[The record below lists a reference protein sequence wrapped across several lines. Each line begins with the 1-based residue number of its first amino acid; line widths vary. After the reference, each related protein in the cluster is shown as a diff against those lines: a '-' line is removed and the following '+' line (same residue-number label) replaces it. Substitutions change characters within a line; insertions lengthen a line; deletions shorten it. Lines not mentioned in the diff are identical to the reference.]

1 MSDSG
6 SSDGDSAALSDV
18 IRLLASTTHP
28 QVRDILSDDQLA
40 GSRLGEAMIR
50 VIDIQLRLHAEQDL
64 KYREMIDERDED
76 IVLPV
81 TRPGSGDGDDNV
93 LPAGSDGQQPPTLFA
108 HAAARV
114 AIELG
119 KASEEEARTI
129 AKRVPLVASP
139 AFKTALFNFVRFP
152 YAVLSQ
158 ALRFASTAVTTGDAG
173 GGGTNREAET
183 IDEWIIRNEKYMRA
197 RLVLDQAREDEPI
210 ASSDDPSPS
219 LTQLGIDKSASHWK
233 QFMVGLGRDGQ
244 SVFSGTGD
252 AKGASN
258 STIRIQRPDKADLP
272 GLLLLD
278 HHRKDAIEINTL
290 SAFQDRFDSMTLG
303 ALKGLDW
310 SNVLVAGGIALGAL
324 TGTTDE
330 EARKSEGSDIDL
342 YLYGLTVDQAN
353 AKLQEIEKVFL
364 VNLPVDKD
372 TGMQIKH
379 AILRNSQT
387 ITFVPERYPFR
398 RVQVVLKLC
407 PNPMAILLNF
417 DLDQVAIGYT
427 GDEVWMLPRASRALV
442 TGFTTFTMD
451 LIHGSFLAPRK
462 ASQDRRI
469 FKYGKRGY
477 GLRFLPSYIA
487 TLRTVPLDERTTTE
501 RDMPEESLPRDELHV
516 TLREERARVSWWLA
530 QRNQIFKMPFEKRYI
545 QMVDVDCRTANS
557 GELAERSS
565 LSCWQLFVRHV
576 ALWELAQL
584 GYFNLSDEEESWVED
599 AYSDDP
605 LSYQDGPDFRWDEN
619 FTLASL
625 ETAVKQAN
633 DRDVDQLEESLRALE
648 ILPSLWR
655 NYRMPPDEYKA
666 LIKSNTEK
674 FLNERLPLKRS
685 ILASSLR
692 EAFKEPLVTMLH
704 LPKNLRAHVEVQ
716 LKGSFTRFADVTK
729 DGAPSHQPVPEW
741 VTPEQAVTI
750 RSDSEAVLSYWIHG
764 PDPKRSQATES
775 GHTLDIDAATVI
787 APHWQLVSRK
797 TDEVNE
803 ILHAFRRA
811 NRDLNV
817 EVHLRNWSARR
828 QVSRRLVRP
837 TERSE
842 RDAFTRWVYTRTP
855 EFTGWYGETE
865 EWTMLQVPR
874 WYVFH
879 RFELTPEGVRAHDDD
894 SFDYESIIEMFDE
907 DDGDGWVNEDGEE
920 DGDDD
925 EWVDEDDED
934 SAGQARALQEPPKT
948 AEEWLARTFKD
959 SNYSWKAW
967 HRQEIPPVE
976 LLPAL
981 AQGTRS
987 WNKEDD

>member
-1 MSDSG
+1 MSDNG
-6 SSDGDSAALSDV
+6 MGDDGAASYDV
-18 IRLLASTTHP
+18 LKLKDELLASTTHP

-40 GSRLGEAMIR
+40 GTRLGEAMIR
-50 VIDIQLRLHAEQDL
+50 VIDVQLRLHAEQDV

-119 KASEEEARTI
+119 KASEEEARSI

-139 AFKTALFNFVRFP
+139 AFKTALFKFVRLP

-158 ALRFASTAVTTGDAG
+158 ALRFASTVVTTGDAG
-173 GGGTNREAET
+173 GGGANREAET

-197 RLVLDQAREDEPI
+197 RLVLDQAREDEPM
-210 ASSDDPSPS
+210 ASSVDDDPSPS
-219 LTQLGIDKSASHWK
+219 LSQLGIDKSASHWK
-233 QFMVGLGRDGQ
+233 QFMVGLGRDAQ
-244 SVFSGTGD
+244 SVFMGTGD

-290 SAFQDRFDSMTLG
+290 PAFQARFDSMTLG

-330 EARKSEGSDIDL
+330 EAQKSEGSDIDL

-364 VNLPVDKD
+364 ANLPVDKD
-372 TGMQIKH
+372 TGKQIKH

-417 DLDQVAIGYT
+417 DLDQVAIGYS

-487 TLRTVPLDERTTTE
+487 TLRTVSLDERTTTE
-501 RDMPEESLPRDELHV
+501 RDVPEESLPRDELHV

-530 QRNQIFKMPFEKRYI
+530 QRNHFFKMPFEKRLL
-545 QMVDVDCRTANS
+545 QMVTVDCRTANS
-557 GELAERSS
+557 GEIAERSS
-565 LSCWQLFVRHV
+565 LSCWQLFARHV
-576 ALWELAQL
+576 ALWELAQV
-584 GYFNLSDEEESWVED
+584 GYFVLSDEIESWVED

-605 LSYQDGPDFRWDEN
+605 LSYQDGPEFRWDES
-619 FTLASL
+619 FTL
-625 ETAVKQAN
+625 ETLQNAVKWAN
-633 DRDVDQLEESLRALE
+633 ERDEERLEDSFRGLD
-648 ILPSLWR
+648 IIPSPWR
-655 NYRMPPDEYKA
+655 NYRMPRDEREA
-666 LIKSNTEK
+666 LVKTNTEK
-674 FLNERLPLKRS
+674 YINERMPLKRS

-692 EAFKEPLVTMLH
+692 EAFAEPLVAMTH
-704 LPKNLRAHVEVQ
+704 LPKNLRAYVEAE
-716 LKGSFTRFADVTK
+716 LKQSLTRFADVTK
-729 DGAPSHQPVPEW
+729 GDAPSHAFIPNW
-741 VTPEQAVTI
+741 ATPEQAVTI

-764 PDPKRSQATES
+764 PNEKTSQTTES
-775 GHTLDIDAATVI
+775 EATMVEKTGGTI

-797 TDEVNE
+797 TDEVFE

-811 NRDLNV
+811 HKDLNV
-817 EVHLRNWSARR
+817 EANLRNRSTRR

-842 RDAFTRWVYTRTP
+842 RDAFMRWVYTRTP
-855 EFTGWYGETE
+855 DFTGWYGDTE
-865 EWTMLQVPR
+865 DWTMLKVPR
-874 WYVFH
+874 WVVFH
-879 RFELTPEGVRAHDDD
+879 RFELTKQAARE
-894 SFDYESIIEMFDE
+894 
-907 DDGDGWVNEDGEE
+907 WKGEPY
-920 DGDDD
+920 DFTD
-925 EWVDEDDED
+925 WLEDDETD
-934 SAGQARALQEPPKT
+934 RKPLLPAPKT
-948 AEEWLARTFKD
+948 VEEWMAMSFGSSRYD
-959 SNYSWKAW
+959 WNVW
-967 HRQEIPPVE
+967 HRQRIPPVE
-976 LLPAL
+976 LLPAIV
-981 AQGTRS
+981 QGTAALVATPTA
-987 WNKEDD
+987 D